1 MRTAEQPRVL
11 AAAIV
16 LLLLTGIAAAQR
28 RPEPGTPSSQRNVQG
43 SLTVTFTIA
52 SSVGVVVDQHGQQHL
67 AAANTVDPADNVSQI
82 RYVQLT
88 PVEKE
93 SQKQPE
99 KIRKEK
105 LPAQLHR

>member
-1 MRTAEQPRVL
+1 MRTPEQPRAL

-16 LLLLTGIAAAQR
+16 LLLLTGMAAAQR
-28 RPEPGTPSSQRNVQG
+28 RPEPAAPSSQRNVQG
-43 SLTVTFTIA
+43 NLTVTFTIA
-52 SSVGVVVDQHGQQHL
+52 SSVGVVVDQDGQQHL

-82 RYVQLT
+82 KYVQLT

>member
-16 LLLLTGIAAAQR
+16 LLLLTGMAAAQR
-28 RPEPGTPSSQRNVQG
+28 RPGPAALSSQPNVQG

-52 SSVGVVVDQHGQQHL
+52 SSVGVVVDQDGQQHL
-67 AAANTVDPADNVSQI
+67 TAANTVDPADNVSQI

>member
-1 MRTAEQPRVL
+1 MRTAEQPRAL

-16 LLLLTGIAAAQR
+16 LLLLTGMAAAQR
-28 RPEPGTPSSQRNVQG
+28 RPEPVPSPQRNVQG
-43 SLTVTFTIA
+43 NLTVTFTIA
-52 SSVGVVVDQHGQQHL
+52 SSVGVVVDQDGQQHL

>member
-16 LLLLTGIAAAQR
+16 LLLLTGMAAAQR
-28 RPEPGTPSSQRNVQG
+28 RPEPAAPSSQPNVQG

-52 SSVGVVVDQHGQQHL
+52 SSVGVVVGRDGQQHL

-93 SQKQPE
+93 EQKQPE

-105 LPAQLHR
+105 LPTQLHR